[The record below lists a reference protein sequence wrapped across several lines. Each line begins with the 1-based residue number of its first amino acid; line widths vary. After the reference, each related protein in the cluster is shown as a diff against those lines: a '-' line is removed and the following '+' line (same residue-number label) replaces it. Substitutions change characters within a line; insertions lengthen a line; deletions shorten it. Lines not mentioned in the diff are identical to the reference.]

1 MQFVDTHCHL
11 DGEEFRDDLEAVIT
25 RAREAGVAAIGIPGI
40 NLQSLDTVIDVCH
53 RYPNYCYPMLGLHPE
68 DVKADWREVLERI
81 KAAITPEVIAIGEV
95 GLDYYWEDNPA
106 REVQLACFEAQLEL
120 ANDLSLPVV
129 VHDRDAHE
137 DTLRLLQKHRPRGVL
152 HCYSGSAEM
161 LREVPEEMYIGLG
174 GAVTFKNAKKPV
186 AVAAAVPPDRLLLET
201 DAPYM
206 APVPYRGQ
214 RCDSSMIAHTAAR
227 IAEIRGMEAEEL
239 LARAVCHELDHLDGV
254 LYVDKMDRELTPEEI
269 EGRIPEDQ
277 QS

>member
-1 MQFVDTHCHL
+1 MFRKEGPMIFDTHAHYD
-11 DGEEFRDDLEAVIT
+11 DGAFDPD
-25 RAREAGVAAIGIPGI
+25 REALLAALPERGVCCVINAATDLASARRCIDLAEQYTYIYAAVGI
-40 NLQSLDTVIDVCH
+40 
-53 RYPNYCYPMLGLHPE
+53 HPE
-68 DVKADWREVLERI
+68 
-81 KAAITPEVIAIGEV
+81 AAGAFSPETIPALKELAAHRKVVAIGEI
-95 GLDYYWEDNPA
+95 GLDYHWEDNPA

-239 LARAVCHELDHLDGV
+239 LAVTAANAAKLF
-254 LYVDKMDRELTPEEI
+254 
-269 EGRIPEDQ
+269 RIPACKTGTLGI
-277 QS
+277 